1 MIETLIEHISPLH
14 WLMAYAG
21 ALLHLLMKY
30 GEHRKQ
36 PGFTFGGWIK
46 ENLLHTIINFIS
58 IPVVMVLISDP
69 AVQTYLPLT
78 YPTALLAGWQTQSML
93 KSLIAIG
100 KGIIAPK
107 N

>member
-1 MIETLIEHISPLH
+1 MEKLLENVNTLH

-21 ALLHLLMKY
+21 ALLHLLMKFA
-30 GEHRKQ
+30 EMRKVA
-36 PGFTFGGWIK
+36 GFTAGGWIK

-58 IPVVMVLISDP
+58 IPVVIVLISDP

-100 KGIIAPK
+100 KGMIQK
-107 N
+107 

>member
-1 MIETLIEHISPLH
+1 MSDLIALISPLH

-21 ALLHLLMKY
+21 ALLHLLMKLA
-30 GEHRKQ
+30 EVRTK
-36 PGFTFGGWIK
+36 PGFTFGGWAK
-46 ENLLHTIINFIS
+46 ENILHTIINFIS

-69 AVQTYLPLT
+69 AVQNYLPLT

-100 KGIIAPK
+100 KSFIHK
-107 N
+107 Q